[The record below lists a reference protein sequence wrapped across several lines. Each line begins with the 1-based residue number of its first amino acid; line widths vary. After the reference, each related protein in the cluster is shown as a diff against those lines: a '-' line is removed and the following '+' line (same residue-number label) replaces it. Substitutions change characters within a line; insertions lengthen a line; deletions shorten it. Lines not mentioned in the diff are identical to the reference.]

1 MRSALGSMDAQ
12 LQARAVGLVRPFI
25 KAAALFL
32 ILVGCAKLLTV
43 PTART
48 AGATEVLTQM
58 PWAAVM
64 ALTGLWEVWLGFM
77 AWRSPEWQRS
87 LLLLGLTS
95 FVFLLYRVAL
105 WLMGVDQ
112 PCGCLGGVTAWM
124 YLPPRSVNFFLIVL
138 LLFWL
143 TGSLVFLI
151 LGSAREAQNRRVNR
165 EVR

>member
-1 MRSALGSMDAQ
+1 MRSALGSMDAR
-12 LQARAVGLVRPFI
+12 LQARAVGLVKPFI
-25 KAAALFL
+25 KTAALFL

-48 AGATEVLTQM
+48 AGATEALTQM
-58 PWAAVM
+58 PWAVVL
-64 ALTGLWEVWLGFM
+64 ALTGTWEVWLGFA
-77 AWRSPEWQRS
+77 AWRSLAWRRS
-87 LLLLGLTS
+87 LLLLGFTS

-105 WLMGVDQ
+105 WLMSVDQ
-112 PCGCLGGVTAWM
+112 PCGGLGGLAAWM
-124 YLPPRSVNFFLIVL
+124 HLPPRSVDLFLIAL

-151 LGSAREAQNRRVNR
+151 LGSAREAQDRRANR